1 MKQVRLGLSI
11 QVLNSFSAGILSVVL
26 PLMMVERNIDVV
38 TIGFVFAAMP
48 MIFQLSR
55 MAIGIISDFWGRRP
69 FFFSNAV
76 LGAISSSIYYLAQTP
91 LEFLFGKIIE
101 GTKSASLWAVNRAFL
116 MEKSETKKWRILVHL
131 RTTSYVSSAAGSLIS
146 GFLVA
151 GFLYDGAIALCILV
165 SVLVLPLSFLL
176 AKEKRRELSV
186 SEAIHAL
193 DFRRKGSEFKS
204 FLLMF
209 IVMGL
214 AVGLLAGFVFPLFLL
229 NSGFSTEE
237 IGLLI
242 GLQIFLAGVFSYIF
256 AGRFRLRTIVL
267 LSGALYGVVLILLG
281 VSTPMFVGILV
292 VSYGMVNGLLGI
304 AQEGILSRITNAES
318 YGTDIGLL
326 MMGLHGGR
334 TISIALAGFLIS
346 AYGFA
351 APFLLSAFILM
362 FFSFVAYR
370 VLGR

>member
-116 MEKSETKKWRILVHL
+116 MEKSEKKWRILVHL

-146 GFLVA
+146 GFLIA

-186 SEAIHAL
+186 SEAIQAL

-334 TISIALAGFLIS
+334 TISIALTGFLIS

-370 VLGR
+370 VLGS